1 MPLTR
6 QISLRREGEVDM
18 KNKKTLAIVA
28 IGIVFIFVLVNL
40 LKKDLWDG
48 NADLLKDEVLSIG
61 QSVEIVNLTDI
72 TPFEWDVA
80 YSFDP
85 YTTKET
91 IYETVGYKWDNI
103 SETVNEGMNQIVF
116 LKDEKVVCYLY
127 GYPQNN
133 GYGIYFTSQSETG
146 ATSSSVLSIKDDL
159 IFEVIRSDDVVIL
172 SNN

>member
-85 YTTKET
+85 YTTKYD
-91 IYETVGYKWDNI
+91 I
-103 SETVNEGMNQIVF
+103 
-116 LKDEKVVCYLY
+116 
-127 GYPQNN
+127 
-133 GYGIYFTSQSETG
+133 
-146 ATSSSVLSIKDDL
+146 
-159 IFEVIRSDDVVIL
+159 
-172 SNN
+172 